1 MPFHELSDLT
11 HDKFISSLPD
21 PLSSLV
27 QQASE
32 ISFVS
37 NRSDHFEILT
47 RSHVLEITEKI
58 LDAFKSND
66 EAIIEEGMVELI
78 SFIRSV
84 IDFSLYIAKRSNLK
98 DAKNDEWSDMDSAQ
112 MRKVPFLLLEDSF
125 DSLPLS
131 LTRILWT
138 YGPAEW
144 LPNIC
149 DETLLF
155 NQGSK
160 YVLIRVAN
168 KLLKSLSVNAENQAA
183 SFAGEISMTL
193 AAVFPLSERSAVNV
207 LGSFHT
213 DNIVKFE
220 SMEEWIEKKGSEKE
234 QQELVMNYDFYSKL
248 WGVQQTFTNPKE
260 LLPLGSTNWNENLD
274 NFLEEVKFIFSLFE
288 GRKFKSDLIKHLNA
302 RWKKAKHG
310 TISRQKIQS
319 DGDAE
324 MKDATDNQ
332 ESIESLAPSRQYK
345 YLTNSQLIHLQLQD
359 PEIRVHFLTQ
369 LLIISKYLTSSL
381 AAFSMTP
388 AGSNVSTKMI
398 CEKNQVTLHQ
408 LEVRAAELMK
418 AIPPNG
424 EEHFKTLEWILKDRE
439 SIWRRWKKNKCEPSI
454 EQFSSNNGDVDKIIE
469 PRRNYYGLKSSN
481 DESIAIKSENY
492 SFKIDFVKDLPV
504 IAKDLSSK
512 GNKTDQFLVEYADA
526 LDPDAGIEEEYHPRK
541 NKLASWRALRSLSR
555 DYIGHFGDV
564 NNNCMI
570 SKRTGDFEGII
581 RKIWKEEKNINIPGD
596 MPDVEEDSDS
606 EVGDDEVD
614 EDAAGNSNSEAPV
627 EDLFDSK
634 EVMNEDSEK
643 TIIDEAQ
650 DTDETKLGEKE
661 GVVNEIDLKT
671 EEINSNDHD
680 VVIDS
685 QQESE
690 GEGTGTKGLDEKSP
704 GALDD
709 STAANEDDTRKDKT
723 HGKDN
728 KQPPGLAENKEADLD
743 SRSRRKRSRSNSV
756 DRRTK
761 KQKGE
766 TTKNDSTEDTKVDKE
781 KDDPVSAS
789 RSAPNKDNRSHDNSR
804 AFNRSSQHLPPRG
817 GNLRGAQ
824 YPPTGMRRSPPPNLG
839 IGQPVRGH
847 AGPGNFRGSYGGPRG
862 RDDRGPRGGGRGGD
876 MERDRRGGAGQRN
889 SRR

>member
-1 MPFHELSDLT
+1 MSLESSRDAFLNASKSAMPFHELSDLT

-66 EAIIEEGMVELI
+66 EGIIEEGMVELI

-302 RWKKAKHG
+302 R
-310 TISRQKIQS
+310 
-319 DGDAE
+319 
-324 MKDATDNQ
+324 
-332 ESIESLAPSRQYK
+332 
-345 YLTNSQLIHLQLQD
+345 
-359 PEIRVHFLTQ
+359 
-369 LLIISKYLTSSL
+369 
-381 AAFSMTP
+381 
-388 AGSNVSTKMI
+388 
-398 CEKNQVTLHQ
+398 
-408 LEVRAAELMK
+408 
-418 AIPPNG
+418 
-424 EEHFKTLEWILKDRE
+424 
-439 SIWRRWKKNKCEPSI
+439 
-454 EQFSSNNGDVDKIIE
+454 
-469 PRRNYYGLKSSN
+469 
-481 DESIAIKSENY
+481 
-492 SFKIDFVKDLPV
+492 
-504 IAKDLSSK
+504 
-512 GNKTDQFLVEYADA
+512 
-526 LDPDAGIEEEYHPRK
+526 
-541 NKLASWRALRSLSR
+541 
-555 DYIGHFGDV
+555 
-564 NNNCMI
+564 
-570 SKRTGDFEGII
+570 
-581 RKIWKEEKNINIPGD
+581 
-596 MPDVEEDSDS
+596 
-606 EVGDDEVD
+606 
-614 EDAAGNSNSEAPV
+614 
-627 EDLFDSK
+627 
-634 EVMNEDSEK
+634 
-643 TIIDEAQ
+643 
-650 DTDETKLGEKE
+650 
-661 GVVNEIDLKT
+661 
-671 EEINSNDHD
+671 
-680 VVIDS
+680 
-685 QQESE
+685 
-690 GEGTGTKGLDEKSP
+690 
-704 GALDD
+704 
-709 STAANEDDTRKDKT
+709 
-723 HGKDN
+723 
-728 KQPPGLAENKEADLD
+728 
-743 SRSRRKRSRSNSV
+743 
-756 DRRTK
+756 
-761 KQKGE
+761 
-766 TTKNDSTEDTKVDKE
+766 
-781 KDDPVSAS
+781 
-789 RSAPNKDNRSHDNSR
+789 
-804 AFNRSSQHLPPRG
+804 
-817 GNLRGAQ
+817 
-824 YPPTGMRRSPPPNLG
+824 
-839 IGQPVRGH
+839 
-847 AGPGNFRGSYGGPRG
+847 
-862 RDDRGPRGGGRGGD
+862 
-876 MERDRRGGAGQRN
+876 
-889 SRR
+889 